1 MHSVRWSYSED
12 TDVPPSGYRTC
23 YRLIHSPLFPHL
35 HISSQM
41 REKQP
46 GLPPSQAVQRGR
58 TRRLCKLRPEAR
70 SPLGP
75 VLFPS
80 SAEFLAAARSQ
91 AGPLLSRNHTARR
104 QQPQAGK
111 RSKQTM
117 AGFLVLLPF
126 SHDLDPKTLLSG
138 LSHKALQNKLLPFF
152 FLNKRETKEK
162 IIIITSNQRLWK
174 ETVIQTHTAACDHK

>member
-1 MHSVRWSYSED
+1 MYLPAGTEHATALSILHSF
-12 TDVPPSGYRTC
+12 RT
-23 YRLIHSPLFPHL
+23 YTSAR
-35 HISSQM
+35 
-41 REKQP
+41 K
-46 GLPPSQAVQRGR
+46 RGR
-58 TRRLCKLRPEAR
+58 NSLDCLQAKPSNEEGWRLCKLRPEAR

-152 FLNKRETKEK
+152 FFKQKRNKRKNNYYYIQSETLERN
-162 IIIITSNQRLWK
+162 SDPNPHSSL
-174 ETVIQTHTAACDHK
+174 

>member
-35 HISSQM
+35 HISSQT

-152 FLNKRETKEK
+152 FFKQKRNKRKNNYYYIQSETLERN
-162 IIIITSNQRLWK
+162 SDPNPHSSL
-174 ETVIQTHTAACDHK
+174 